1 MIELALAFCALR
13 FEVLEKLHIL
23 LAHSPPPAILRGG
36 LYLCDRRSGF
46 STQARSLDFKSE
58 PWMRGLQDAHRNNI
72 TEPRGGAFFSAV
84 GYGAWERFVYW
95 PLEWMGVGGGF
106 RAHTS
111 SN

>member
-23 LAHSPPPAILRGG
+23 LAHSPSRPYFAGG

-58 PWMRGLQDAHRNNI
+58 PWMRGLQDAHRDNI
-72 TEPRGGAFFSAV
+72 TEPRGGAFFGAE
-84 GYGAWERFVYW
+84 GYGAWEKVR
-95 PLEWMGVGGGF
+95 LL
-106 RAHTS
+106 AA
-111 SN
+111 